1 MPSLTIKVHLD
12 GEAFT
17 MMARQGKGFE
27 SWLSKARYLSSLEVH
42 TYKKRTLSRILH
54 KGVVSE
60 ARDVAQ
66 SLAIVGTPE
75 ILAVTGRLCKLSPV
89 SWADSWGREEKTG
102 EIRAPGV

>member
-1 MPSLTIKVHLD
+1 M
-12 GEAFT
+12 
-17 MMARQGKGFE
+17 
-27 SWLSKARYLSSLEVH
+27 
-42 TYKKRTLSRILH
+42 
-54 KGVVSE
+54 SE

-75 ILAVTGRLCKLSPV
+75 ILAVTGRLRKLSPV